1 MIISTKYYLDGQLEM
16 SESSRFKISYACRF
30 LTWMSVPCFIYS
42 SIFNQK
48 AIKYFTTML
57 IIV

>member
-48 AIKYFTTML
+48 AIK
-57 IIV
+57 